1 MNRQSVS
8 IIKSLVLATS
18 LAFGLAGCTADT
30 GSEEPAPTQAGVTN
44 QLVTAEDVTELAPGE
59 RLHLD
64 VKDNVVYRFDYSDAP
79 IDFARV
85 ELAYGSEVITMQD
98 ARDALLAFDY
108 GTNEPVDLT
117 GAPDGRFGVAW
128 DPTDFGALGEAA
140 LAELKETGYVY
151 REKGAENAK
160 TQNEDPCIYAVCE
173 ICPWGWGNGPCFY
186 EQHVWCD

>member
-18 LAFGLAGCTADT
+18 LAVGLAGCTADT
-30 GSEEPAPTQAGVTN
+30 GSEVPAPAQAGVKN

-59 RLHLD
+59 RLRLD
-64 VKDNVVYRFDYSDAP
+64 VADNVVYRFDYSDAP
-79 IDFARV
+79 IDFGRV
-85 ELAYGSEVITMQD
+85 DLAYGAQVTSMQD
-98 ARDALLAFDY
+98 ARDALLSFDY

-117 GAPDGRFGVAW
+117 GAPDGRFSVAS
-128 DPTDFGALGEAA
+128 DPADFGVLGEGA

-151 REKGAENAK
+151 REEGAENTK
-160 TQNEDPCIYAVCE
+160 TQSEDPCIYAVCV
-173 ICPWGWGNGPCFY
+173 ICPWGWGNGPCFE